1 MIKSIKMQLL
11 HILKSKSAVLVFFVL
26 MYAVG
31 SNFIINMHRN
41 HDILYVSQMFDITKV
56 LTLSDWS
63 NAGYYIMQYYPLL
76 VVIPTASIYISD
88 KKSGMDIYITS
99 KVGKKDYFLGK
110 MISVF
115 LATFIIFTIPFLTE
129 LILSCICF
137 DVSSVGDPSRF
148 QYFQTI
154 IDDGKIVFGWLY
166 VKNKF
171 MYASMWIMVF
181 GLVSAILA
189 TFNFAITLLPVFK
202 YRITTFFPIYFLLH
216 IVNMIGKNININ
228 YTTYY
233 HFILRMF
240 GSAKRN
246 YHVYAYFLLMLLV
259 ASVILVCYVIRNRDI
274 VND

>member
-137 DVSSVGDPSRF
+137 DVSSVGDPSGF
-148 QYFQTI
+148 EYFQTI
-154 IDDGKIVFGWLY
+154 IDDGKIAFGWLY
-166 VKNKF
+166 VKNRF
-171 MYASMWIMVF
+171 LYASMWIIIF

-189 TFNFAITLLPVFK
+189 TFNYAVTLFPVFK

-216 IVNMIGKNININ
+216 IADMIGKNININ

-246 YHVYAYFLLMLLV
+246 YHVYAYFLLMLLI